1 MYRSPE
7 QRFEFTAWVRNL
19 TDEHYKVT
27 SFDVTGSPFQFVL
40 DVYGAP
46 RTYGFTVGVY
56 F

>member
-1 MYRSPE
+1 MYRSPC
-7 QRFEFTAWVRNL
+7 QRFELTGWVRNI

-27 SFDVTGSPFQFVL
+27 SFDVTAAPFQFVL

-46 RTYGFTVGVY
+46 RTYGFTVSVY